1 MQAANEQQR
10 GDEQIK
16 VAERSKLK
24 RGKDGRRKTTE
35 MGQKIEKLQD
45 DYQTTRVAYARKTT
59 EMDQKIKLQDD
70 YQTTRVAYANWLC
83 AVFGFWGRQLTKWG
97 QLRPP
102 PL

>member
-1 MQAANEQQR
+1 MRLDPSDGSKTVQATNEQQR
-10 GDEQIK
+10 GDKQIK

-24 RGKDGRRKTTE
+24 RGKDG
-35 MGQKIEKLQD
+35 Q
-45 DYQTTRVAYARKTT
+45 RKTT

-70 YQTTRVAYANWLC
+70 YQTTHVSYANWLC
-83 AVFGFWGRQLTKWG
+83 VVFGFWGRQPTNWG